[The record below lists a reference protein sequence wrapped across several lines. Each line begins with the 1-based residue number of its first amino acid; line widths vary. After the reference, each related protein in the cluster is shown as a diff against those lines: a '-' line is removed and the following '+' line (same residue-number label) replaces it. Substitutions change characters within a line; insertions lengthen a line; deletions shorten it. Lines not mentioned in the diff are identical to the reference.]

1 MLCTNLKTV
10 KQKSSVEFKC
20 TSDLVFDTMVKF
32 CIIII
37 FIVVV
42 VVIAQLWI
50 TLRGNRCL
58 PIVLV
63 ISILSLI
70 PLVVKKSDCKNIVPV
85 THWGLPQGDFLYLQS
100 PRLIQ
105 ELCHWNITSD
115 MTAFFPPLLALSAG
129 ENYWVFDA
137 ERPIRGPESI
147 RTLGLSVSGI
157 QAALRWG
164 QDPSYN
170 TYFFK
175 SGSYWRFSPMENR
188 VESIYPR
195 SMQDW
200 SGIPEDV
207 DAAFRDVYG
216 TTVQELETT
225 HMLDRVV
232 DPSAFILAAQ
242 MTWLFKKQLCK
253 FYFTLVRYWF
263 MLMIASST
271 AHKWLFFGLSF
282 CFSGYAHF
290 IRGRQYWK
298 FDPVGMNSL
307 EGYPRHIGM
316 DFFGCSNVWG
326 FKLFCCCCLFNLWR
340 INLIHIYYF
349 FLTMKRS

>member
-1 MLCTNLKTV
+1 MKKT
-10 KQKSSVEFKC
+10 
-20 TSDLVFDTMVKF
+20 
-32 CIIII
+32 
-37 FIVVV
+37 
-42 VVIAQLWI
+42 
-50 TLRGNRCL
+50 
-58 PIVLV
+58 
-63 ISILSLI
+63 
-70 PLVVKKSDCKNIVPV
+70 DCKNIVPV
-85 THWGLPQGDFLYLQS
+85 IFCIFSVPDWSKNYPIETLHLTWQLS
-100 PRLIQ
+100 
-105 ELCHWNITSD
+105 
-115 MTAFFPPLLALSAG
+115 FPPLLALSAG

-232 DPSAFILAAQ
+232 DPSAFILAVQ
-242 MTWLFKKQLCK
+242 MTWLFKKQLYK

-263 MLMIASST
+263 LLIIASST
-271 AHKWLFFGLSF
+271 AHNWLFFGLSF

-290 IRGRQYWK
+290 IRGRHYWK

-326 FKLFCCCCLFNLWR
+326 FKLFCCCLFNLWR

-349 FLTMKRS
+349 SWQWRGANGIETFFC